1 MTETGNTSPVS
12 YREPLTEW
20 PETRHLGLTAVV
32 WTRIAIVA
40 ALMCALFWPNL
51 RRLWLKTNIF
61 SGESNWLHSPFVP
74 ALGLYFLYLN
84 RDLLFNAHRQKE
96 WGLRGKALA
105 VWVQV
110 QAMLLGSLFFVYVY
124 AQSLFSAESRLRYI
138 LVGVPLAAGVVVLFL
153 AVWSTSP
160 GSLRARLQSSKH
172 RSTGKQSDSGQP
184 VLEAAGAQPPHQQVL
199 DYRRPDLAPG
209 LSDEVLRW
217 VRDRFSTLADRS
229 SQWFGFYILLWGLL
243 FYAWGIWPGQNDFFK
258 DVAMV
263 AVLFGVT
270 LMLVGWRIMRIAWFP
285 ILFLV
290 CAIPWP
296 GLMYAKI
303 AMPLQEL
310 AAYVA
315 CAVLKISGVEAV
327 KDGTKIIINV
337 AGKPGRALNVAEAC
351 AGLKSLMTFITVA
364 AAVGFLSHR
373 ALWQKLLIVA
383 SAVPIAI
390 LCNVFRVA
398 GQGLLDTYFSQKLS
412 DGFAH
417 QFVGMVMLIPAFFM
431 ILFVGWL
438 LDNLFIEEVDRR
450 SFLGD
455 SRTPSSTKK
464 SLVIEIP
471 RGSAKGTEPKAGSG
485 PSPVPGDLVAATQ
498 RLSNVQTIRR
508 GNRPVPLQPGGTAM
522 KSRPAPATVDRK
534 ENL

>member
-1 MTETGNTSPVS
+1 MTETASISPVS
-12 YREPLTEW
+12 YSEPLTEW
-20 PETRHLGLTAVV
+20 PDKRYLGLTAVV
-32 WTRIAIVA
+32 WMRIALVA
-40 ALMCALFWPNL
+40 VLMSALFWPNL

-74 ALGLYFLYLN
+74 ALGLYYLYLN
-84 RDLLFNAHRQKE
+84 RDSLFNAHRQKE

-105 VWVQV
+105 VWAQV
-110 QAMLLGSLFFVYVY
+110 QAMLLGSLFFFFVY
-124 AQSLFSAESRLRYI
+124 APSLFSSRFVFL
-138 LVGVPLAAGVVVLFL
+138 GVPLAVGAVVLWL
-153 AVWSTSP
+153 AVWCTVP
-160 GSLRARLQSSKH
+160 GSV
-172 RSTGKQSDSGQP
+172 RSRRQ
-184 VLEAAGAQPPHQQVL
+184 AGL
-199 DYRRPDLAPG
+199 ILA
-209 LSDEVLRW
+209 L
-217 VRDRFSTLADRS
+217 RDRFSYLADRS
-229 SQWFGFYILLWGLL
+229 SQWFGLYALLWGLL

-270 LMLVGWRIMRIAWFP
+270 LMLAGWRIMKTAWFP
-285 ILFLV
+285 ILFLI

-303 AMPLQEL
+303 ALPLQEL

-315 CAVLKISGVEAV
+315 CAVLKITGVDAA

-337 AGKPGRALNVAEAC
+337 AGSTGRALNVAEAC

-373 ALWQKLLIVA
+373 ALWQKLLIVV

-398 GQGLLDTYFSQKLS
+398 GQGLLDTYATQKLS

-438 LDNLFIEEVDRR
+438 LDNLFIDEVDRR
-450 SFLGD
+450 TILRG
-455 SRTPSSTKK
+455 SRTPSPARQ

-471 RGSAKGTEPKAGSG
+471 RGAAKAAEREAGSTA
-485 PSPVPGDLVAATQ
+485 SPVPADLVAATQ
-498 RLSNVQTIRR
+498 RLSNTQGIRR
-508 GNRPVPLQPGGTAM
+508 SSRSSPPQTVRSGTGPRSVAAM
-522 KSRPAPATVDRK
+522 AQRK
-534 ENL
+534 DNP